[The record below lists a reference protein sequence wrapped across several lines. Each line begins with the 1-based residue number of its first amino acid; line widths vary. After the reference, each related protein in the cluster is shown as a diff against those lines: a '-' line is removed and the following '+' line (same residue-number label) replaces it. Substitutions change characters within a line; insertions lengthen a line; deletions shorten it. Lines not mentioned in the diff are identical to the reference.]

1 MPRRSTT
8 TRETVITPTSS
19 HYTRHDSH
27 GRFTDI
33 DARSRS
39 LTADRRAT
47 AKRTVI
53 AGFGGQGDPR
63 RRPR

>member
-19 HYTRHDSH
+19 QYTRHDSH
-27 GRFTDI
+27 GKFTEI

-39 LTADRRAT
+39 LTAERRTT

-53 AGFGGQGDPR
+53 AGFGDQGDPR